1 MRLQLTYFTEP
12 TCGTKFYRRHGRR
25 IQKEYPSLRV
35 AIEDVPD
42 GISFILEGGC
52 RDVRYAAAMIY
63 DCFMMPAGV
72 GGDTS
77 AVEYALKRNE
87 AYRRS
92 LLQTTP
98 TGIC

>member
-63 DCFMMPAGV
+63 DFSRIPVGV
-72 GGDTS
+72 GGDTD
-77 AVEYALKRNE
+77 AVEYALKRAE
-87 AYRRS
+87 ASRRS
-92 LLQTTP
+92 LLETTP
-98 TGIC
+98 TGIF